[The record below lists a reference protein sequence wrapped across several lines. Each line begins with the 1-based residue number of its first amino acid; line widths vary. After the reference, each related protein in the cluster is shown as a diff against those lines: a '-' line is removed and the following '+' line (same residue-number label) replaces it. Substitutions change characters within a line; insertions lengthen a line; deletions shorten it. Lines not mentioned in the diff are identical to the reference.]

1 MVSPCGARIPKSMLL
16 AGEKPLL
23 ANLFEE
29 LQKMQEFFE
38 RIIVVGSELKPYEEW
53 MRFCLHDE
61 FFKTKLSFV
70 KSGNSQNFSDDVWNI
85 AEWLSDSHLR
95 PELAIVRPDIFWTDL
110 SFLMDESRG
119 SWRAYANGRALDL
132 WKIEDFARMANA
144 MIALNEIG
152 KWSMDALTE
161 KLQSEEA
168 IGALDASGSMMPLET
183 RKDFLDAVRWRESQK
198 QGGAFAFDVDA
209 KRQLIKIS
217 NAWKAKRWTPAVHL
231 SEREAQSRLWDCWDF
246 LDSCTPRQKP
256 YLPAP
261 VSRGPNVRGQYCN
274 WIELQWLP
282 DSSVEAMMLSHAMSE
297 AEWRSIMDKALD
309 ILDES
314 FWQEQEADWR
324 SDADRKDR
332 TRLVE
337 ELSAYWDDLVRERIP
352 RFSAIKWQTVVSRHV
367 EWLEDHVKNR
377 KAVFHNGT
385 GGRMVHGDL
394 SLKNILCNWQTLD
407 VHFVNPKN
415 RTGVLVDARS
425 EYAAMY
431 ADCWCLLPVFVRGRH
446 VDCGPEGLDVP
457 DFIADNAAHLEG
469 ILDIRL
475 GEEAKEAKAEALML
489 ALESMDE
496 VPEEHRKAFLAFLHY
511 RADELYVGS
520 SGIARHRDEIPAECI
535 GLRED
540 VLFHCPKAAEGEFI
554 CSKMKRMRPHHPH
567 HPHPCHCQT
576 QTEQQ
581 EEAEPDESQ
590 TQDQTQEPSPQP

>member
-1 MVSPCGARIPKSMLL
+1 MPKSMLL
-16 AGEKPLL
+16 AGEKPLF
-23 ANLFEE
+23 ANLLEE
-29 LQKMQEFFE
+29 LLKMQEFFE
-38 RIIVVGSELKPYEEW
+38 RIIITGSDLKPYEEW
-53 MRFCLHDE
+53 MRFCLHDR
-61 FFKTKLSFV
+61 FFETKITFV
-70 KSGNSQNFSDDVWNI
+70 KSGDSQNLDDDVWNI
-85 AEWLSDSHLR
+85 IEWLSEQKR
-95 PELAIVRPDIFWTDL
+95 IPELLIVRPDIFWTDL
-110 SFLMDESRG
+110 SFVTDEGMG
-119 SWRAYANGRALDL
+119 SWQAYANGRPLEI
-132 WKIEDFARMANA
+132 WKLENFAETVNA
-144 MIALNEIG
+144 MVNLDETG
-152 KWSMDALTE
+152 QWSMQALSSKLEADGRMGAFDATE
-161 KLQSEEA
+161 TML
-168 IGALDASGSMMPLET
+168 PVET
-183 RKDFLDAVRWRESQK
+183 QNDFLAAVQWRESRRK
-198 QGGAFAFDVDA
+198 DGSFVFDVDA
-209 KRQLIKIS
+209 KRQTVKIS
-217 NAWKAKRWTPAVHL
+217 NAWKAKKWTPAVHL

-246 LDSCTPRQKP
+246 LDSAAAIQKP

-274 WIELQWLP
+274 WIEIQWIP

-367 EWLEDHVKNR
+367 EWLQDHVKNR

-415 RTGVLVDARS
+415 RTGILVDARS

-431 ADCWCLLPVFVRGRH
+431 ADCWCLLPVFIRGRH

-457 DFIADNAAHLEG
+457 DFIADNAAHIEG

-475 GEEAKEAKAEALML
+475 GEDAKEAKAEALML

-511 RADELYVGS
+511 RAEELYTGS
-520 SGIARHRDEIPAECI
+520 ASIARRRDEIPAECI
-535 GLRED
+535 GLND
-540 VLFHCPKAAEGEFI
+540 GITFQCPKAAEGEFI
-554 CSKMKRMRPHHPH
+554 CSKMKPMRPHRRHLH
-567 HPHPCHCQT
+567 HLHPCHCQT
-576 QTEQQ
+576 QTNQNETEQQ
-581 EEAEPDESQ
+581 EQENQ
-590 TQDQTQEPSPQP
+590 QQEPSPQP